1 LGLQEIGSVD
11 ETHDYGE
18 SGQIQPD
25 LRTGVAVN
33 PDSELIPVA
42 RAGGITSS
50 LIRPAGPLVA
60 GQSSWMQLHGWTIPE
75 LIRDFEVALQIE
87 WPSGNDNQ
95 GQIEQ
100 ITRFLGEARTY
111 LKLKEQAQKAQAP
124 LPIVDPRF
132 EALEPYLARRK
143 KVHIEADSR
152 THIAEAILWA
162 EKEQLAVVITG
173 GAEAWKL
180 ANELKKREIPVILG
194 AVMRRPFAEHDAFDT
209 PYANAGRLH
218 EAGVL
223 FAIRSNATGT
233 AGFSASNARNAPFEA
248 GISVAYGLPEEIALK
263 SVTIHAAQILGR
275 DSQVGTLAA
284 GKLADFIV
292 TDGSPLQPS
301 TGYKAVVIA
310 GKAHVPESRHSRLYE
325 RYRGRLREVQA
336 QGTKPR

>member
-1 LGLQEIGSVD
+1 
-11 ETHDYGE
+11 
-18 SGQIQPD
+18 
-25 LRTGVAVN
+25 
-33 PDSELIPVA
+33 
-42 RAGGITSS
+42 
-50 LIRPAGPLVA
+50 
-60 GQSSWMQLHGWTIPE
+60 MQLHGWTIPE

-87 WPSGNDNQ
+87 WPGGDNQ

-100 ITRFLGEARTY
+100 LSRFLAEARTY
-111 LKLKEQAQKAQAP
+111 HKLKEQAQQAMAP

-132 EALEPYLARRK
+132 EALEPYLTRRR

-152 THIAEAILWA
+152 AHIAEAILWA
-162 EKEQLAVVITG
+162 EKEQLAPVITG
-173 GAEAWKL
+173 ASEAWKL
-180 ANELKKREIPVILG
+180 APELKKREIPVVLG
-194 AVMRRPFAEHDAFDT
+194 AVMRRPFAEHDPFDT

-248 GISVAYGLPEEIALK
+248 GISVAYGLPEETALK
-263 SVTIHAAQILGR
+263 SVTIHAARILGI

-310 GKAHVPESRHSRLYE
+310 GKAHRPESRHSRLYE
-325 RYRGRLREVQA
+325 RYRGRLREVRA
-336 QGTKPR
+336 QGANPR